1 MTVKLLLLKSGE
13 DVVADVREM
22 VVPDREDKM
31 VVGYY
36 LDSPHRVKLIAD
48 VPKDGT
54 TQHRSR
60 IQMIP
65 WLPLSKDRTIPIPS
79 DWVVTIVEPH
89 DEVKDMLIKRL
100 EEINEAETVSTD
112 EQSESV
118 DSD

>member
-13 DVVADVREM
+13 DVVADVQEM
-22 VVPDREDKM
+22 VIPGDEDKRI
-31 VVGYY
+31 VGYY
-36 LDSPHRVKLIAD
+36 LDAPHRVKLIAEA
-48 VPKDGT
+48 PKDGT

-79 DWVVTIVEPH
+79 DWVVTIVNPH
-89 DEVKDMLIKRL
+89 DEVRDMLIKRL
-100 EEINEAETVSTD
+100 EEINEAEAASTD

>member
-13 DVVADVREM
+13 DVVADVQEM
-22 VVPDREDKM
+22 VIPDGEDKR

-36 LDSPHRVKLIAD
+36 LDAPHRVKLIAD

-54 TQHRSR
+54 TQHRSK

-89 DEVKDMLIKRL
+89 EEVKDMLIKRL
-100 EEINEAETVSTD
+100 EEINEAEAVSTD

>member
-13 DVVADVREM
+13 DVVADVQEM
-22 VVPDREDKM
+22 VVPDGEDKR
-31 VVGYY
+31 VIGYY

-48 VPKDGT
+48 APKDGT
-54 TQHRSR
+54 TQHRSK

-65 WLPLSKDRTIPIPS
+65 WLPLSRDRTIPIPS
-79 DWVVTIVEPH
+79 DWVVTIVNPH

-100 EEINEAETVSTD
+100 DEINEAEAASTN